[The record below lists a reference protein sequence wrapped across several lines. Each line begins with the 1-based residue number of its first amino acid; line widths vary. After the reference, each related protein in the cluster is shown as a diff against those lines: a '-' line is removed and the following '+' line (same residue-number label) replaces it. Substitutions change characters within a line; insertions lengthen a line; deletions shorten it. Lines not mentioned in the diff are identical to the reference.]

1 MGKLIMN
8 IIIVIC
14 VITLIYSNDR
24 IAKQEGS
31 SFGEQILILLA
42 MGVIFYIITK
52 FSKKKNL

>member
-31 SFGEQILILLA
+31 SFSEQILILLV
-42 MGVIFYIITK
+42 MIGIVYVIIKYA
-52 FSKKKNL
+52 KKKNL